1 MIYARDV
8 RPIFANQK
16 SGNALFLNRYGG
28 RLSRCSIQSKIRVY
42 SNKVGLSPW
51 VHTHTLR
58 HSFATHMLE
67 GGADL
72 RVIQEMLGHTV
83 IITTQIYSH
92 LDKTTLKEEHKA
104 NHPRG

>member
-1 MIYARDV
+1 MAIWGITQELA
-8 RPIFANQK
+8 K
-16 SGNALFLNRYGG
+16 NAE
-28 RLSRCSIQSKIRVY
+28 ITKKI
-42 SNKVGLSPW
+42 SP
-51 VHTHTLR
+51 HTFR
-58 HSFATHMLE
+58 HSFATHLVE

-72 RVIQEMLGHTV
+72 RVLQEMLGHTV

>member
-1 MIYARDV
+1 MAITSKTSLNKHQTKGI
-8 RPIFANQK
+8 IFL
-16 SGNALFLNRYGG
+16 SNRGKP
-28 RLSRCSIQSKIRVY
+28 LSRKTVWNIIKVAT
-42 SNKVGLSPW
+42 SNAGINKDVSP
-51 VHTHTLR
+51 HTFR
-58 HSFATHMLE
+58 HSFATHLVE